1 MADSPLPQ
9 PTPRRYFDLNSNESS
24 PPTPR
29 RFDTSM
35 LETDPGDEPRR
46 SGSTLNLTSS
56 TLSGIY
62 SQAGD
67 ESGRTPF
74 GTGAQTPRLFPGDD
88 RLSSSATFSN
98 PIPPKVQTPRH
109 HVSEQS
115 RPPAFLRFPLL
126 FICGMAYGA
135 VLTHL
140 HDGQQLAPVK
150 VDHIDRYSWRYLIL
164 WGTAGVILGGLLPWL
179 DLLWEDPVE
188 ATQARQP
195 ETPTLSPI
203 EGGEENE
210 SPSSSSGSANWNQT
224 VRGIGAF
231 VGIAYAIVRTLPSM
245 LRDRGYDGWLI
256 CSENSLGNQR
266 FRYHSL

>member
-9 PTPRRYFDLNSNESS
+9 PTPRRYFDLNSTESS

-29 RFDTSM
+29 RFDLSM
-35 LETDPGDEPRR
+35 LERDPGDEPRR

-62 SQAGD
+62 SQSGD
-67 ESGRTPF
+67 ETGRTPF

-98 PIPPKVQTPRH
+98 PVSPKVQTPRH

-115 RPPAFLRFPLL
+115 RPPPFLRFPLL

-135 VLTHL
+135 VLSHL
-140 HDGQQLAPVK
+140 HDDQRLAPVK

-188 ATQARQP
+188 NTQARQP
-195 ETPTLSPI
+195 EIPSISPI
-203 EGGEENE
+203 EGVEEDE
-210 SPSSSSGSANWNQT
+210 SPSSSSRSANWNQV

-231 VGIAYAIVRTLPSM
+231 VGIAYAIVSTSRSL
-245 LRDRGYDGWLI
+245 LRDRDYNG
-256 CSENSLGNQR
+256 
-266 FRYHSL
+266 